1 MNRFFSFCVLFIFSV
16 SVFTQELRSEVVV
29 NSDLVNQTNQQ
40 VFSTLQKSIQEF
52 MNSQVWTSQKWNSE
66 ERINC
71 SLILNLTR
79 YSDNNFEGT
88 LQIQSQRPIYDSNY
102 NSPILNFQDIDISFS
117 YQEFQ
122 PLFYNSNRYDSNLI
136 SILSFYAYMIIG
148 LDSDTFKP
156 QGGQLFYSYAQ
167 KISNLAQQSKNDGW
181 ISTGNR
187 KNRYWLVDSILSN
200 AFKEFR
206 TTNYQYHRKGLD
218 LMTSDEFTAK
228 TNIAKSLSNLSELN
242 KRRPNS
248 FLIQLFF
255 DAKSQEI
262 VNIFSDGIKIELDAT
277 KQLLRRVA
285 PFFNNKWKEIKS

>member
-1 MNRFFSFCVLFIFSV
+1 MNRFFSFCVLFFFSV
-16 SVFTQELRSEVVV
+16 SVFTQELRCEVVV
-29 NSDLVNQTNQQ
+29 NSDLVNQTNKQ
-40 VFSTLQKSIQEF
+40 VFSTLQKSIQEL

-88 LQIQSQRPIYDSNY
+88 LQVQSQRPIYDSNY

-122 PLFYNSNRYDSNLI
+122 PLFYNLNRYDSNLI

-218 LMTSDEFTAK
+218 LMTSDQFTAK
-228 TNIAKSLSNLSELN
+228 TNIANSLSNLSELN

>member
-16 SVFTQELRSEVVV
+16 SVFTQELRCEVVV

-52 MNSQVWTSQKWNSE
+52 INSQVWTSQKWNSE

-228 TNIAKSLSNLSELN
+228 TNIANSLSNLSELN

-285 PFFNNKWKEIKS
+285 PFFNNKWKEINS

>member
-16 SVFTQELRSEVVV
+16 SVFTQELRCEVVV

-88 LQIQSQRPIYDSNY
+88 LQVQSQRPIYASNY

-122 PLFYNSNRYDSNLI
+122 PLFYNSNKYDSNLI

-218 LMTSDEFTAK
+218 LMTSDQFTAK
-228 TNIAKSLSNLSELN
+228 TNIANSLSNLSELN

>member
-1 MNRFFSFCVLFIFSV
+1 MIKSFTLFAFILFSIET
-16 SVFTQELRSEVVV
+16 FTQELRCEVIV

-40 VFSTLQKSIQEF
+40 IFSTLQQSMQEL
-52 MNSQVWTSQKWNSE
+52 MNSQVWTSQNWNSE

-71 SLILNLTR
+71 SLILNLTA

-88 LQIQSQRPIYDSNY
+88 LQIHSQRPIYDSNY
-102 NSPILNFQDIDISFS
+102 NSPILNFQDFDISFS
-117 YQEFQ
+117 YQEYQ
-122 PLFYNSNRYDSNLI
+122 PLFYNSNNYESNLI

-148 LDSDTFKP
+148 LDADTFRP
-156 QGGQLFYSYAQ
+156 QGGQLFFSYAQ
-167 KISNLAQQSKNDGW
+167 QISNLAQESKNDGW
-181 ISTGNR
+181 VSTGNR

-206 TTNYQYHRKGLD
+206 TTNYKYHRNGLD
-218 LMTSDEFTAK
+218 VMTSDQLNAK
-228 TNIAKSLSNLSELN
+228 TNIANSLVYLSDLN

-248 FLIQLFF
+248 FLIQFFF

-262 VNIFSDGIKIELDAT
+262 VNIFSDGIKVELDAT

-285 PFFNNKWKEIKS
+285 PFFNNKWKEIKN

>member
-16 SVFTQELRSEVVV
+16 SVFTQELRCEVVV

-52 MNSQVWTSQKWNSE
+52 INSQVWTSQKWNSE

-228 TNIAKSLSNLSELN
+228 TNIANSLSNLSELN

>member
-1 MNRFFSFCVLFIFSV
+1 MNRFFSFCVAFYFSVNIFS
-16 SVFTQELRSEVVV
+16 QELRCEVIV

-40 VFSTLQKSIQEF
+40 IFSTLEKSIQEF
-52 MNSQVWTSQKWNSE
+52 MNSQVWTSQKWNPE

-71 SLILNLTR
+71 SLIINLNR

-88 LQIQSQRPIYDSNY
+88 LQVQSQRPIYQTNY
-102 NSPILNFQDIDISFS
+102 SSPILNFQDIDLSFS
-117 YQEFQ
+117 YEEFQ
-122 PLFYNSNRYDSNLI
+122 PLFYNSNKYDSNLI
-136 SILSFYAYMIIG
+136 SILSFYAYIIIG

-156 QGGQLFYSYAQ
+156 QGGELFFSYAQ
-167 KISNLAQQSKNDGW
+167 KISNLAQQTNNNGW
-181 ISTGNR
+181 ISSGNR

-200 AFKEFR
+200 AFKQFR
-206 TTNYQYHRKGLD
+206 TTNYQYHGKGLD

-228 TNIAKSLSNLSELN
+228 TNIASSLLNLDELN
-242 KRRPNS
+242 KRRPNP

-262 VNIFSDGIKIELDAT
+262 VNIFSEGIKIDMGAT
-277 KQLLRRVA
+277 KDLLRRVA

>member
-16 SVFTQELRSEVVV
+16 SVFTQELRCEVVV

-88 LQIQSQRPIYDSNY
+88 LQVQSQRPIYASNY

-218 LMTSDEFTAK
+218 LMTSDQFTAK
-228 TNIAKSLSNLSELN
+228 TNIANSLSNLSELN

>member
-1 MNRFFSFCVLFIFSV
+1 MNRFFSFCVLSIFSV
-16 SVFTQELRSEVVV
+16 SVFTQELRCEVVV

-88 LQIQSQRPIYDSNY
+88 LQVQSQRPIYASNY

-122 PLFYNSNRYDSNLI
+122 PLFYNSNKYDSNLI

-218 LMTSDEFTAK
+218 LMTSDQFTAK
-228 TNIAKSLSNLSELN
+228 TNIANSLSNLSELN

>member
-16 SVFTQELRSEVVV
+16 SVFTQELRCEVVV

-122 PLFYNSNRYDSNLI
+122 PLFYNSNRFDSNLI

-228 TNIAKSLSNLSELN
+228 TNIANSLSNLSELN

>member
-1 MNRFFSFCVLFIFSV
+1 MNRFFSFCVLSIFSV
-16 SVFTQELRSEVVV
+16 SVFTQELRCEVVV

-88 LQIQSQRPIYDSNY
+88 LQVQSQRPIYASNY

-218 LMTSDEFTAK
+218 LMTSDQFTAK
-228 TNIAKSLSNLSELN
+228 TNIANSLSNLSELN

>member
-16 SVFTQELRSEVVV
+16 SVFTQELRCEVVV

-228 TNIAKSLSNLSELN
+228 TNIANSLSNLSELN